1 MSRKERPVESAGRRA
16 PLRAMLVEPVRYREL
31 LYSLV
36 RRDLLLRYK
45 QTLLGFGWAVMVPLL
60 HMLVFTVIFT
70 RVVPLETDLP
80 YPIYAYAGLLP
91 WSFFASALTF
101 GATSLTQNVNLVT
114 KVWFPREIFPF
125 SAVLVAFVDFAV
137 ASLLLGGLMVWYGI
151 APGWQAVLIPAV
163 ILVQMVF
170 TAGMA
175 LLLALAHLL
184 YRDVK
189 YLLGVGLTVWML
201 LTAVV
206 YPVERIGGRLGAWL
220 TLNPMT
226 PIVDAYRDLLLRGE
240 LPPALP
246 LAYAALVAIVTL
258 LGSWRLFHRLEPRFA
273 ELI

>member
-1 MSRKERPVESAGRRA
+1 MSPHERPVHRAGRRA
-16 PLRAMLVEPVRYREL
+16 TLRGMLLEPVRYREL
-31 LYSLV
+31 LLSLV

-80 YPIYAYAGLLP
+80 YPVYAYAGLLP

-125 SAVLVAFVDFAV
+125 SAVLVALVDFAV
-137 ASLLLGGLMVWYGI
+137 ASLLLGGLMAWYGI
-151 APGWQAVLIPAV
+151 APAWQALLIPAV
-163 ILVQMVF
+163 VLVQVVF
-170 TAGMA
+170 TAGVA

-201 LTAVV
+201 LTSVV
-206 YPVERIGGRLGAWL
+206 YPTERIGGRLGAWL
-220 TLNPMT
+220 GLNPMT
-226 PIVDAYRDLLLRGE
+226 PIIDAYRDLLLRGE
-240 LPPALP
+240 LPPFLP
-246 LAYAALVAIVTL
+246 LGYAALVALVTL

>member
-1 MSRKERPVESAGRRA
+1 MSSRERSFQGPA
-16 PLRAMLVEPVRYREL
+16 PFRAMLCEPVRHREL
-31 LYSLV
+31 LLSLV

-45 QTLLGFGWAVMVPLL
+45 QTLLGFAWAVMVPLL

-80 YPIYAYAGLLP
+80 YPVYAYAGLLP

-114 KVWFPREIFPF
+114 KVWFPREVFPF
-125 SAVLVAFVDFAV
+125 AAVLVALVDFAV
-137 ASLLLGGLMVWYGI
+137 ASLLLGGLMLWYGI
-151 APGWQAVLIPAV
+151 WPGWQALLVPLVL
-163 ILVQMVF
+163 LVQIAF

-220 TLNPMT
+220 ALNPMT
-226 PIVDAYRDLLLRGE
+226 PIIDAYRDLLLRGE

-246 LAYAALVAIVTL
+246 LACAALVALVTL
-258 LGSWRLFHRLEPRFA
+258 LGAWRLFHRLEPRFA
-273 ELI
+273 ELV